1 MAYRLLL
8 FLYRKDGIT
17 HAEFRD
23 HYEYIHIPLTREL
36 TGSLFPSLHAR
47 RYIERSP
54 DGGANVLVGDKSAAG
69 DECDAVVEIAF
80 RDEEAARAFFAATN
94 NGEVEDR
101 LRKDTAHFLDRERM
115 RVVKIG
121 ESFETRRDD

>member
-36 TGSLFPSLHAR
+36 TGSLFPSLHSR

-54 DGGANVLVGDKSAAG
+54 DGEPNVLVGNKSG
-69 DECDAVVEIAF
+69 DECDAVVEVAF
-80 RDEEAARAFFAATN
+80 RDEEAAQAFFAATN
-94 NGEVEDR
+94 NGEIEER
-101 LRKDTAHFLDRERM
+101 LRKDIAQFLNRERM